1 MDSVLRN
8 KTELMNLAKF
18 GLGYLNDKGWFSS
31 VVSGGLSRNNEEE
44 LPFYTYPAIKFIER
58 ITQKSDKVFEYGIGG
73 SSFWW
78 ARRVKEV
85 VSVEHNPQWIKNI
98 RKNAPNNLT
107 TILSQRDD
115 NCKQS
120 DPDGILDEFFR
131 KHREVV
137 SGDLDH
143 DIEHGLEWVSFKD
156 YVLTLTSFPKGHFNI
171 IIIDGMARSMAAWL
185 AGQHI
190 SDNGVIIFD
199 DSHRWQYNAGFSA
212 LTEQGFRLV
221 DFWGPGPV
229 KTNEWCTSIF
239 LKDTSILNRNYLLEK
254 GSPSDLG
261 W

>member
-1 MDSVLRN
+1 MGARLLSCL
-8 KTELMNLAKF
+8 L
-18 GLGYLNDKGWFSS
+18 S

-44 LPFYTYPAIKFIER
+44 LPYYTYPALKFVER
-58 ITQKSDKVFEYGIGG
+58 IIQKSDKVFEYGIGG

-78 ARRVKEV
+78 SRRVKEV
-85 VSVEHNPQWIKNI
+85 VSVEHNPQWINNI

-120 DPDGILDEFFR
+120 DPNGILDEFFR
-131 KHREVV
+131 RHREVV

-171 IIIDGMARSMAAWL
+171 IVIDGMARAMAAWL

-190 SDNGVIIFD
+190 SDEKQRKSRGILYTILI
-199 DSHRWQYNAGFSA
+199 GFV
-212 LTEQGFRLV
+212 L
-221 DFWGPGPV
+221 
-229 KTNEWCTSIF
+229 
-239 LKDTSILNRNYLLEK
+239 ILNIVVLIIMM
-254 GSPSDLG
+254 
-261 W
+261 